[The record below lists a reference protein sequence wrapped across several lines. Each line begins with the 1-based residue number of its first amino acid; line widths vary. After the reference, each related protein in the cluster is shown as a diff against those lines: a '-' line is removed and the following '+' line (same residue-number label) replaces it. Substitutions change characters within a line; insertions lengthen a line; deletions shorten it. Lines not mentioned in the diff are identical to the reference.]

1 MAAFKGL
8 FTRLQWR
15 SPTVRRSSDQAIPQP
30 LWKLGQLN
38 HVAIAVPDL
47 EKATAL
53 YRDVLRASVSEV
65 LPLPDHGVYTVFVQL
80 GNTKLELLHPLG
92 EKSPIRGF
100 LQKNKAGGSITSA
113 WRYFLGFVS
122 EKILSKICFRNAGS
136 PWITTAHSVTRVT
149 KSHLGLFFTLVTLAA
164 SPRIMRSKFSHLA
177 TDSYL

>member
-1 MAAFKGL
+1 MWGL

-65 LPLPDHGVYTVFVQL
+65 LPLPDHGVYTVFVD
-80 GNTKLELLHPLG
+80 NIANAIEELKRKKIRVLSDEPQIGAHGKPVVFLHPKDCDG
-92 EKSPIRGF
+92 
-100 LQKNKAGGSITSA
+100 
-113 WRYFLGFVS
+113 V
-122 EKILSKICFRNAGS
+122 
-136 PWITTAHSVTRVT
+136 
-149 KSHLGLFFTLVTLAA
+149 LVELEQA
-164 SPRIMRSKFSHLA
+164 
-177 TDSYL
+177 